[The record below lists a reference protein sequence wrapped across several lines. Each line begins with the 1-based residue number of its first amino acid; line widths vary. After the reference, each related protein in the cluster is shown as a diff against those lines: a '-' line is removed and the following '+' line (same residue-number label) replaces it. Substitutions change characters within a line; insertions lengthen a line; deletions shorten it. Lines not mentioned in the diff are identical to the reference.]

1 SVSFCLTE
9 GYARNLYAVFTMTI
23 FIYAFGFIH
32 ISLSSHDLRSWVFSL
47 SAYKIRMDLA
57 GFS

>member
-1 SVSFCLTE
+1 
-9 GYARNLYAVFTMTI
+9 MTI

-47 SAYKIRMDLA
+47 STYKYLDI
-57 GFS
+57 